1 MTVWFDVEDLFE
13 YARLCARPSG
23 IQRLSYEI
31 YSAAHA
37 GYADRI
43 GFLRHDPIA
52 QTMRTVD
59 WADVDALYRGM
70 IASKPANGGTQPNG
84 ADPPPTPLLHS
95 SAARTPVIG
104 NAIRAI
110 ARRLPGELR
119 QPLGEAARAQIG
131 ALRALLRAARAAP
144 GALARRRPPSSAP
157 ADDGP
162 EEAPPRAMLGQDLR
176 DLVSAGDTLAVL
188 GSPWSQPDYGMLVE
202 RLKKRN
208 GMRFAM
214 LVYDLI
220 PLVRPEFCD
229 RGLVMLFSAFMRD
242 TLPLADRLMA
252 ISEASATDVARWAA
266 QEAMPIQEHPIAIPI
281 GTGFSLPNEYAP
293 LPEGIT
299 AGGYALFVST
309 IEARKNHLL
318 AFRAWRRLLDEL
330 PAERMPKLVF
340 AGRVGWMVADL
351 MQQIRN
357 AESLGGKLMIVENP
371 DDATLAAL
379 YRGARFTLFPSLYEG
394 WGLPVSESLAFG
406 KVCLASNSTSIPE
419 AGGRFCLYHDPD
431 SVTAATAL
439 YRRAIEEAGL
449 IESLEATI
457 AAEYRP
463 TPWSVTAR
471 SVLDALN

>member
-1 MTVWFDVEDLFE
+1 MTTWFDVEDLFE

-31 YSAAHA
+31 YSAAQA
-37 GYADRI
+37 EYPGEI
-43 GFLRHDPIA
+43 GFLRHDPIG

-59 WADVDALYRGM
+59 WAEVDELYRGM
-70 IASKPANGGTQPNG
+70 TASRPANGTAQPNRP
-84 ADPPPTPLLHS
+84 DPSPTPLLHGNV
-95 SAARTPVIG
+95 ARTPLIG
-104 NAIRAI
+104 NAIRAM

-131 ALRALLRAARAAP
+131 ALRALLRAVRAAP
-144 GALARRRPPSSAP
+144 GALARRRPPPARPTDAAP
-157 ADDGP
+157 QQT
-162 EEAPPRAMLGQDLR
+162 APRVMLGRDLR
-176 DLVSAGDTLAVL
+176 DVVSAGDTLAVL

-202 RLKKRN
+202 RLKKRH
-208 GMRFAM
+208 GIRFAM
-214 LVYDLI
+214 LIYDLI

-229 RGLVMLFSAFMRD
+229 RGLVMLFSAFMRS
-242 TLPLADRLMA
+242 TLPLGDRLMA
-252 ISEASATDVARWAA
+252 ISEASATDTAAWAA
-266 QEAMPIQEHPIAIPI
+266 RAGMPIRHRPIAIPI
-281 GTGFSLPNEYAP
+281 GTGFSLPNEFAP
-293 LPEGIT
+293 LPDGIV

-309 IEARKNHLL
+309 IEARKNHVL
-318 AFRAWRRLLDEL
+318 AFRAWRRLLEEM
-330 PAERMPKLVF
+330 PAERVPALVF

-357 AESLGGKLMIVENP
+357 AGELGGKLVVVENP

-431 SVTAATAL
+431 SVTEATAL

-449 IESLEATI
+449 IKGLEATI
-457 AAEYRP
+457 EAEYRP

-471 SVLDALN
+471 SVLDTLN